1 MAKANPVLTHAIL
14 EVVNKQLKN
23 LDPPETKQTYVRLV
37 ARGIPDQEA
46 RRLIG
51 CVVSSEIF
59 DVLKQQQPFD
69 HDRFVKALNR
79 LPTLP
84 WE

>member
-1 MAKANPVLTHAIL
+1 MAKTIPVLKQEIL
-14 EVVNKQLKN
+14 EVVNNQMEN
-23 LDPPETKQTYVRLV
+23 LDPPETKQTYDRLI
-37 ARGIPDQEA
+37 ADGISDQEA

-59 DVLKQQQPFD
+59 NVLKQQQPFD
-69 HDRFVKALNR
+69 HARFIKALNK
-79 LPTLP
+79 LPKLP